1 MSTLR
6 MGQAQSGDAPP
17 VGTGPSQHG
26 PSRHAKVP
34 ADLLIPTNI
43 VINDTEML
51 QAVQRRIGRGAL
63 APF

>member
-1 MSTLR
+1 
-6 MGQAQSGDAPP
+6 MGQAQSVDAVP
-17 VGTGPSQHG
+17 VGGGPSQQG
-26 PSRHAKVP
+26 TSRHAKVP

-43 VINDTEML
+43 VIDDNEML